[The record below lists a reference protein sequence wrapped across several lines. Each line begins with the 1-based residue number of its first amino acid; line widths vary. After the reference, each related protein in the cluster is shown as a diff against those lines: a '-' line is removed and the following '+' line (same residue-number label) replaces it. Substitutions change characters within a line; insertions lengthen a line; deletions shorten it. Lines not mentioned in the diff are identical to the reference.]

1 MINDYF
7 LVEHTSKK
15 YYNANTVIF
24 NVCLTKHFV
33 TIKSYEGVL
42 KSFYREEKMKLEKVE
57 SKPSCIG
64 EGRFLML
71 MKEILE
77 CFN

>member
-1 MINDYF
+1 
-7 LVEHTSKK
+7 
-15 YYNANTVIF
+15 
-24 NVCLTKHFV
+24 
-33 TIKSYEGVL
+33 
-42 KSFYREEKMKLEKVE
+42 MKLEKVE

-77 CFN
+77 CFNSKLDKMR